1 MSQRVKF
8 NCSLFQLI
16 WVTCYEYSRIGISL
30 RISPSILSSERP
42 QHSGHPHRKF
52 SSRHLFHPSCLFS
65 LLAKVRGAG
74 DRLGDGSSVDC
85 KWTQSIYKHKVHHT
99 YHQNVRSLP
108 LTFDLQRLST
118 LEGCTHRE
126 FEFHRL
132 SADRPT
138 PRSDGPGKLCILEQ
152 FGFRYVADFLP
163 LKLLGHIAKLACKDA
178 ETLYTAIRPLSRD
191 VFFSFLSEVPVT
203 GVWAAQ

>member
-1 MSQRVKF
+1 MLWIFPDRE
-8 NCSLFQLI
+8 LPAD
-16 WVTCYEYSRIGISL
+16 ISIDSVF
-30 RISPSILSSERP
+30 REAPAFWA
-42 QHSGHPHRKF
+42 PHRKF
-52 SSRHLFHPSCLFS
+52 SSHHLFHPSCLFS

-132 SADRPT
+132 SADR
-138 PRSDGPGKLCILEQ
+138 RDD
-152 FGFRYVADFLP
+152 RH
-163 LKLLGHIAKLACKDA
+163 LGRTRK
-178 ETLYTAIRPLSRD
+178 TLHSRA
-191 VFFSFLSEVPVT
+191 VRFPICCRIFPFPIPSLVL
-203 GVWAAQ
+203 G